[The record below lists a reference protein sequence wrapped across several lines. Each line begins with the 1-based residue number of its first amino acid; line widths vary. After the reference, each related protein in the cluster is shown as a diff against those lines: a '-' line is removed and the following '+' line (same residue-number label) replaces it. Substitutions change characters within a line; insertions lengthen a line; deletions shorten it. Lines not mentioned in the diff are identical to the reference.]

1 MDTGNF
7 NSVVATAG
15 GGFLGGLL
23 LGYAIKKIIKIAAII
38 VGLFFAGLAFLQ
50 YQQIASINWNK
61 IEGSI
66 TELTNGNVNTLNE
79 NFITTVMMA
88 NFGIP
93 LTSSMAS
100 GFTVGFLK
108 G

>member
-1 MDTGNF
+1 MKKVIKLIA
-7 NSVVATAG
+7 VV
-15 GGFLGGLL
+15 
-23 LGYAIKKIIKIAAII
+23 

-50 YQQIASINWNK
+50 YQQIASINWDK

-66 TELTNGNVNTLNE
+66 RGLTSTTANILNE
-79 NFITTVMMA
+79 TSITA
-88 NFGIP
+88 LAISNFGIP